1 MFMLGMT
8 EGPEVGVI
16 KKRANYN
23 NKYPVITYL
32 MTKVAGFIHIQ
43 CVKLPIQSQVSVT
56 TRS

>member
-16 KKRANYN
+16 KKRTNYN

-32 MTKVAGFIHIQ
+32 VTKVTGFIHIQ

-56 TRS
+56 T